1 MPWRT
6 FGRRT
11 RSRRRPHVRRRVAIG
26 ALAVCLVGGGWL
38 WVRDSPLVA
47 ADDVTI
53 TGLTGPD
60 APAIRS
66 ALEDAAGDM
75 TTLHVRK
82 DRLRTAVSPY
92 PVVKDLRV
100 ETHFPHEMVIKVIEH
115 DAVAAVDIDG
125 RRVPVAADGTLLRG
139 RPAGAQL
146 VTLSIPPA
154 NGGGRLTSARGRA
167 AVAVM
172 GAADKR
178 LRPYVTGIEFGP
190 DGLRITLRNGPLLQF
205 GDATRARAKW
215 FAAARVLADPRVF
228 GASYVD
234 LRAPARPVAGRFED
248 PTSAPALDGQA
259 PPTAGQAAEEEGTE
273 NAESDGA
280 AQAQAQAGVETD
292 ETIEP

>member
-1 MPWRT
+1 V
-6 FGRRT
+6 GRRA
-11 RSRRRPHVRRRVAIG
+11 RSRRRPHLRRRAAMA
-26 ALAVCLVGGGWL
+26 ALALFLLGGGWL
-38 WVRDSPLVA
+38 WLRDSPLVA

-53 TGLTGPD
+53 TGLTGAD

-75 TTLHVRK
+75 TTLHVRM

-92 PVVKDLRV
+92 PVVKDIRV

-146 VTLSIPPA
+146 VTLSIPAA
-154 NGGGRLTSARGRA
+154 NGGGRLTSSRGRA
-167 AVAVM
+167 AVAIM

-178 LRPYVTGIEFGP
+178 LRPYVTSVDFGP

-205 GDATRARAKW
+205 GDASRARAKW
-215 FAAARVLADPRVF
+215 QAAARVLADPRAF

-234 LRAPARPVAGRFED
+234 LRAPGRPVAGRFED
-248 PTSAPALDGQA
+248 PTAAPVLDGQA
-259 PPTAGQAAEEEGTE
+259 PATDEQATEEETTE
-273 NAESDGA
+273 NTDSDGA
-280 AQAQAQAGVETD
+280 SQAQAQAGVESDATV
-292 ETIEP
+292 EP